1 MRNGSEKCPITSEFV
16 QGVRGTVKKQ
26 QPNNHVPNQKKTR
39 KVVV

>member
-1 MRNGSEKCPITSEFV
+1 MKGAEQRPITSTFV
-16 QGVRGTVKKQ
+16 SGVRGTIKKQ